1 MACNSVSPRNEDSRK
16 FGGILDKLIKK
27 LHKTQNVI
35 RAEFVIVTA

>member
-1 MACNSVSPRNEDSRK
+1 LQLRFPAQRGFGK